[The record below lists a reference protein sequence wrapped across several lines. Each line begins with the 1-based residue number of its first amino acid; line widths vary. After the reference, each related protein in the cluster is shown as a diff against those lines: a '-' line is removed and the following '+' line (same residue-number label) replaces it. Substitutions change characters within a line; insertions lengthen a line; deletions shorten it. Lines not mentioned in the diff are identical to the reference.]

1 MTNTRSITPHSA
13 EETRQLELL
22 RQHRKAHR
30 QKNELTTALAVEA
43 IALPSQATRGER
55 LADIVLTQ

>member
-1 MTNTRSITPHSA
+1 MTNTRSITHHSA

-30 QKNELTTALAVEA
+30 QKNELTTALAVVL
-43 IALPSQATRGER
+43 ALRRSPLPDPG
-55 LADIVLTQ
+55 